1 MFLYQFIFVKEQG
14 NRIKNIV
21 IERKNLESIACARG
35 KILCGYLN
43 ERRNQIF
50 HLIKST
56 LILYNRKDSRIKSK
70 NGRHTTGTRTKKKSV
85 FASV

>member
-35 KILCGYLN
+35 KIFMRLP
-43 ERRNQIF
+43 
-50 HLIKST
+50 
-56 LILYNRKDSRIKSK
+56 
-70 NGRHTTGTRTKKKSV
+70 
-85 FASV
+85 